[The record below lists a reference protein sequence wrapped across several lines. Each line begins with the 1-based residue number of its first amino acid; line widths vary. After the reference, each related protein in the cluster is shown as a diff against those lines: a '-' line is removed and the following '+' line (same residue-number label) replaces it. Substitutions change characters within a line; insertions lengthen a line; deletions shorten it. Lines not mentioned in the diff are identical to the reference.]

1 MCSNKDMARLAVAE
15 SLETELPVAATRI
28 HKDIR
33 LSRSKCSRCV
43 KKCLVF
49 LLSYVGL
56 ITLVVA
62 YSIFGGVIF
71 MALEAP
77 NEKVVKTKVATVR
90 LKYINDLYDEFDRM
104 SIFHEENWTVR
115 ADRVL
120 RRFQKDIHDL
130 VTKDGWDGD
139 QVEGTHAKWTFAGS
153 LLFSVTVITT
163 IGKELAKLICFCLF
177 VLIIYVCKTII
188 AKQPAFSSS

>member
-1 MCSNKDMARLAVAE
+1 MAFRWRADDG
-15 SLETELPVAATRI
+15 P
-28 HKDIR
+28 
-33 LSRSKCSRCV
+33 
-43 KKCLVF
+43 
-49 LLSYVGL
+49 
-56 ITLVVA
+56 TL
-62 YSIFGGVIF
+62 
-71 MALEAP
+71 
-77 NEKVVKTKVATVR
+77 KVATVR
-90 LKYINDLYDEFDRM
+90 LKYISDLYNEFDRM

-163 IGKELAKLICFCLF
+163 IGNDLVTTYEIFGLF
-177 VLIIYVCKTII
+177 VSILYVPVFFLSCQDGY
-188 AKQPAFSSS
+188 AAALGNLQ

>member
-1 MCSNKDMARLAVAE
+1 MARLAVAE
-15 SLETELPVAATRI
+15 SLESELPVAASRT
-28 HKDIR
+28 HKDSR
-33 LSRSKCSRCV
+33 LTRSKCSSCV

-90 LKYINDLYDEFDRM
+90 LKYINDLYNEFDRM

-163 IGKELAKLICFCLF
+163 IGNELAKLICFCLF

>member
-1 MCSNKDMARLAVAE
+1 MARLAVAE
-15 SLETELPVAATRI
+15 SLESELPVAATRI
-28 HKDIR
+28 HKDSR

-77 NEKVVKTKVATVR
+77 NEKVVKTTVATVR

-163 IGKELAKLICFCLF
+163 IGNELANL
-177 VLIIYVCKTII
+177 
-188 AKQPAFSSS
+188 